1 MKAKNYSIG
10 KGIKPVS
17 RLPDWLIKV
26 IGRFDSR
33 KAPDVAIAHLNKYL
47 SKLAKN
53 EKDEALLAE
62 AALKPSRAAGSRHL
76 HVVIHN
82 DPGAEPV
89 PNTSDTSPAAQR
101 AYSAA
106 LAKHKAETT
115 AVTEAKEAL
124 LKVDSEIVSGNLVFE
139 ERLTKTRNKAM
150 SQINAYIKGVRSGRR
165 ATFTPEI
172 NPDDTARIKYY
183 NAHKETDDLIHQY
196 AKEEKII

>member
-1 MKAKNYSIG
+1 MKAKNYSMG

-47 SKLAKN
+47 AKLAKN

-82 DPGAEPV
+82 DPGAE
-89 PNTSDTSPAAQR
+89 R
-101 AYSAA
+101 
-106 LAKHKAETT
+106 K
-115 AVTEAKEAL
+115 
-124 LKVDSEIVSGNLVFE
+124 G
-139 ERLTKTRNKAM
+139 TKQN
-150 SQINAYIKGVRSGRR
+150 
-165 ATFTPEI
+165 F
-172 NPDDTARIKYY
+172 Y
-183 NAHKETDDLIHQY
+183 NALTLKNAPCGNQRCIFTHK
-196 AKEEKII
+196 